1 MNTYTSELTLDNLDT
16 ILASSESTYCYS
28 SCDMYGLQEE
38 PDCIE
43 IIPSDY
49 NTRHIKIYA
58 IGWTVMKDTWDKL
71 MLKRKEEK

>member
-28 SCDMYGLQEE
+28 SCDWYRIQDE

-49 NTRHIKIYA
+49 TTRYINIYA

-71 MLKRKEEK
+71 MLKRKD